1 MGADFLD
8 SVAESIFCKV
18 LGIIMKK
25 FIVAILLNAFLLTS
39 LQAQQPQ
46 AKPESKAQESKT
58 QSTQAPRRNDS
69 RFIVPGDVNVRIESD
84 VRMFVVMAAINI
96 AGFDYEPDKQLMTP
110 ARLELRKDLA
120 EKVNPQVKEKLAAY
134 YKAHRRAGID
144 EGVDASRYAA
154 LSLMMTP
161 PPSFSIYENENNK
174 VPEDL
179 RPLLTFVPLVQE
191 FYIKSNVKELAQKY
205 LDVSEAYAAAY
216 RRPIGEMIYYIL
228 EYFHLQPETIVN
240 MKPLII
246 SSGEPGA
253 KIKKEVRV
261 ARTRTRQVFIIPDPL
276 SAAGSSI
283 ARDDY
288 LNQKEDLLSRRVGDD
303 YLVSIGPYSNID
315 AVRTTLVRFVLDPLI
330 ERKLKT
336 TIEYKEPLLKL
347 VKSVPTASREYQNSV
362 YQVVRESL
370 ARAAEA
376 RLKRLQSPPSPSNT
390 RTPAD
395 DEVTYDLAQAYLRG
409 AVLAFHFYEQLE
421 RLEKVGIGIE
431 DFYDQMLA
439 TIKFDREEKRATDFE
454 PIVARVS
461 ALKKRAS
468 ETGNKESSA
477 DPFTGTL
484 TKKILDSDDLIRQ
497 KQFVEARSLLEEVLA
512 AEPKNARALYG
523 MARIFSQSQSVVE
536 ANPDA
541 EENDKIQAQHERFK
555 IAMNYYRKVIEN
567 ASQESEKWMIQ
578 WSHVLMGR
586 ILDFQEFRQ
595 DAINEYEKAIALGD
609 KIPNGAYNEAVQGK
623 QKPYGQ
629 KIP

>member
-1 MGADFLD
+1 
-8 SVAESIFCKV
+8 
-18 LGIIMKK
+18 MKK
-25 FIVAILLNAFLLTS
+25 FIVAVLVQAFLFSS

-46 AKPESKAQESKT
+46 AKPETKAQESKPQPTHTPT
-58 QSTQAPRRNDS
+58 QNDG

-84 VRMFVVMAAINI
+84 VRMFIVMAAVNV
-96 AGFDYEPDKQLMTP
+96 AGFDYETDGQVMTP

-120 EKVNPQVKEKLAAY
+120 DKVNPQTKEKLAAY
-134 YKAHRRAGID
+134 YTAHRRAGVD
-144 EGVDASRYAA
+144 AGVDASRYAA
-154 LSLMMTP
+154 LSLLMTQ

-179 RPLLTFVPLVQE
+179 RPLLTFIPLVQE
-191 FYIKSNVKELAQKY
+191 FYVKSNVKELVPKY
-205 LDVSEAYAAAY
+205 LAVSDAYAGVY
-216 RRPIGEMIYYIL
+216 RRPVGEMIYYIL

-246 SSGEPGA
+246 TSGEAGA
-253 KIKKEVRV
+253 KTKKEVRV

-288 LNQKEDLLSRRVGDD
+288 LNQKDDLLSRRVGDD

-330 ERKLKT
+330 ERKLKI
-336 TIEYKEPLLKL
+336 TIQKKDPLLNL
-347 VKSVPTASREYQNSV
+347 VKAVPTASHEYQNSV

-376 RLKRLQSPPSPSNT
+376 RLKRLQSPPNASKTP
-390 RTPAD
+390 TPAD
-395 DEVTYDLAQAYLRG
+395 DEVTNDMAQAYLRG
-409 AVLAFHFYEQLE
+409 AVLVFHFYDQLE
-421 RLEKVGIGIE
+421 KLEKVGIGIE
-431 DFYDQMLA
+431 DFYDQMLE
-439 TIKFDREEKRATDFE
+439 TINFDREAKRATDFE
-454 PIVARVS
+454 PVVARVA
-461 ALKKRAS
+461 ALKKKNGEAGS
-468 ETGNKESSA
+468 KETSGDA
-477 DPFTGTL
+477 FIGTL

-497 KQFVEARSLLEEVLA
+497 KHFVDARMLLEEVLA

-523 MARIFSQSQSVVE
+523 MARIFSQSQSVIE

-541 EENDKIQAQHERFK
+541 DENDKIQAQHERFK
-555 IAMNYYRKVIEN
+555 IAINYYRKVIEN
-567 ASQESEKWMIQ
+567 ASQDSEKWLIQ
-578 WSHVLMGR
+578 WSHVLIGR

-609 KIPNGAYNEAVQGK
+609 KIPNGAYSEAVQGK
-623 QKPYGQ
+623 QKPFGQ
-629 KIP
+629 KVP